1 MYDVS
6 DLMYGPIYYDLMWL
20 LLGFFIF
27 AIGVAIIV
35 TIFYITRKKE
45 IKTLKS
51 LKVSPIKKVDLEA
64 LKKKYIGLIDQAER
78 DFNNHRIKAS
88 VAHQHFSIIVRLFYA
103 EGLGFHA
110 DILTLTDLKKTNY
123 TMLIDTIEGLYPDE
137 FDTLE
142 KGSVATAAE
151 NARRLVRNQ

>member
-1 MYDVS
+1 MS
-6 DLMYGPIYYDLMWL
+6 DISNLMYGPLYYDVSWVLLGL
-20 LLGFFIF
+20 LLL
-27 AIGVAIIV
+27 AIAVAIIAM
-35 TIFYITRKKE
+35 IFYFTRKKE
-45 IKTLKS
+45 VKTLKS
-51 LKVSPIKKVDLEA
+51 LKVTQAKPLDMEA
-64 LKKKYIGLIDQAER
+64 LKKKYIGLIDQSER
-78 DFNNHRIKAS
+78 DFQNHRIKAS

-103 EGLGFHA
+103 EGMGFHA

-123 TMLIDTIEGLYPDE
+123 TMLTDTIEGLYPDE

>member
-1 MYDVS
+1 MS
-6 DLMYGPIYYDLMWL
+6 DADNYMYGPLYYDISWVLLGIL
-20 LLGFFIF
+20 LLLIVI
-27 AIGVAIIV
+27 AIVV
-35 TIFYITRKKE
+35 LIFYITRKKE
-45 IKTLKS
+45 VKTLKS
-51 LKVSPIKKVDLEA
+51 LKVTPAKKVDMDS

-78 DFNNHRIKAS
+78 DFQNHRIKAS
-88 VAHQHFSIIVRLFYA
+88 VAHQHFSLIVRLFYA

-142 KGSVATAAE
+142 KGSVAKAAE

>member
-1 MYDVS
+1 MPDIS
-6 DLMYGPIYYDLMWL
+6 NLMYGPIYYDVSWL
-20 LLGFFIF
+20 LLGLLLLLI
-27 AIGVAIIV
+27 AIAIIV
-35 TIFYITRKKE
+35 IILYLTRKKE
-45 IKTLKS
+45 VKTLKS
-51 LKVSPIKKVDLEA
+51 LKVTPARTVDMEA

-88 VAHQHFSIIVRLFYA
+88 VAHQHFSLIVRLFYA

>member
-1 MYDVS
+1 MS
-6 DLMYGPIYYDLMWL
+6 DISNLMYGPLYYDVSWL
-20 LLGFFIF
+20 LLGLLLLVI
-27 AIGVAIIV
+27 AVAIISM
-35 TIFYITRKKE
+35 IFYFTRKKE
-45 IKTLKS
+45 VKTLKS
-51 LKVSPIKKVDLEA
+51 LEVTQAKTIDMEA
-64 LKKKYIGLIDQAER
+64 LQKKYIGLIDQSER
-78 DFNNHRIKAS
+78 DFQNHRIKAS

-103 EGLGFHA
+103 EGMGFHA

>member
-1 MYDVS
+1 MSGASEY
-6 DLMYGPIYYDLMWL
+6 MYGPLFYEPSWL
-20 LLGFFIF
+20 LLGTALLLLVALI
-27 AIGVAIIV
+27 IGL
-35 TIFYITRKKE
+35 IFYFTRKKE
-45 IKTLKS
+45 IRSLKTL
-51 LKVSPIKKVDLEA
+51 PIQQPKKIDMDA
-64 LKKKYIGLIDQAER
+64 LKQKYIGLIDQSER

>member
-1 MYDVS
+1 MSDIS
-6 DLMYGPIYYDLMWL
+6 DLMYGPIYYDASWL
-20 LLGFFIF
+20 LLGVLLFLIVVLI
-27 AIGVAIIV
+27 IGAIIY
-35 TIFYITRKKE
+35 FTRKKE
-45 IKTLKS
+45 VKTLKS
-51 LKVSPIKKVDLEA
+51 LKVSQAKPIDMEA
-64 LKKKYIGLIDQAER
+64 LKKKYIGLIDQSER

-110 DILTLTDLKKTNY
+110 DILTLSDLKKTNY
-123 TMLIDTIEGLYPDE
+123 TMLIDTIEDLYPDE

-142 KGSVATAAE
+142 KGSVAKAAE

>member
-1 MYDVS
+1 MSDISNNMYGPLYYDVS
-6 DLMYGPIYYDLMWL
+6 WL
-20 LLGFFIF
+20 LLGLLLLFI
-27 AIGVAIIV
+27 AVAIVSMI
-35 TIFYITRKKE
+35 IYFTRKKE
-45 IKTLKS
+45 VKTLKS
-51 LKVSPIKKVDLEA
+51 LKVTQAKTVDMDT
-64 LKKKYIGLIDQAER
+64 LKKKYIGLIDQSER
-78 DFNNHRIKAS
+78 DFQNHRIKAS

-103 EGLGFHA
+103 EGMGFHA

>member
-1 MYDVS
+1 MS
-6 DLMYGPIYYDLMWL
+6 DISNSMYGPLYYDPTWL
-20 LLGFFIF
+20 LLGLLFLLM
-27 AIGVAIIV
+27 AVAIIV
-35 TIFYITRKKE
+35 LIIYFTRKKE
-45 IKTLKS
+45 VKTLKS
-51 LKVSPIKKVDLEA
+51 LKVTQAKPIDMEA
-64 LKKKYIGLIDQAER
+64 LKRKYIGLIDQAER
-78 DFNNHRIKAS
+78 DFNNHKIKSS

-110 DILTLTDLKKTNY
+110 DILTLTDLKRTNY
-123 TMLIDTIEGLYPDE
+123 TMLIDTIEDLYPDE

>member
-1 MYDVS
+1 MSEGSEYI
-6 DLMYGPIYYDLMWL
+6 YGPIYYEPSWL
-20 LLGFFIF
+20 LLGLGLLLL
-27 AIGVAIIV
+27 AITIISL
-35 TIFYITRKKE
+35 IFYVTRKKE
-45 IKTLKS
+45 VKSLKS
-51 LKVSPIKKVDLEA
+51 LPIQQAKKVDMDS
-64 LKKKYIGLIDQAER
+64 LKKKYIGLIDQTER

-88 VAHQHFSIIVRLFYA
+88 VAHQHFSLIVRLFYA

-123 TMLIDTIEGLYPDE
+123 TMLIDTIEDLYPDE

-151 NARRLVRNQ
+151 NSRRLVRNQ